1 MTETDDFFSVNI
13 PGAPCNS
20 LATAKPKI
28 IVSAESSNSDVDVIK
43 FYNQNMKEKRDRTTT
58 CRSCQDSDHI
68 DVVRNGSAEGFDLT

>member
-28 IVSAESSNSDVDVIK
+28 IVSAESSNSDVGVINFLK
-43 FYNQNMKEKRDRTTT
+43 SKCERET
-58 CRSCQDSDHI
+58 
-68 DVVRNGSAEGFDLT
+68 